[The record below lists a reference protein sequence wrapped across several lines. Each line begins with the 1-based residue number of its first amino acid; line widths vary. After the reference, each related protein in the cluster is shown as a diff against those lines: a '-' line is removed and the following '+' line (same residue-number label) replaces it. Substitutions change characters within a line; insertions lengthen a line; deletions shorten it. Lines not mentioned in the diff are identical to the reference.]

1 MLVITMTTVGFG
13 DFTPNTLLG
22 RIAVGF
28 ASMIGIFLMALFISL
43 VNEALMLKR
52 REKRILAY
60 VENQG
65 EVVVYFYYND
75 GGWGGGCGFLCV
87 CVCVRACA
95 CVCVFVCVCTK
106 FQFCDNETSMF
117 LFL

>member
-13 DFTPNTLLG
+13 DFTPSTLLG
-22 RIAVGF
+22 RLAVGF

-65 EVVVYFYYND
+65 TKNHSLNLIYYCIIIEDHLYTFFYLKNNSIVLA
-75 GGWGGGCGFLCV
+75 FILI
-87 CVCVRACA
+87 
-95 CVCVFVCVCTK
+95 
-106 FQFCDNETSMF
+106 E
-117 LFL
+117 